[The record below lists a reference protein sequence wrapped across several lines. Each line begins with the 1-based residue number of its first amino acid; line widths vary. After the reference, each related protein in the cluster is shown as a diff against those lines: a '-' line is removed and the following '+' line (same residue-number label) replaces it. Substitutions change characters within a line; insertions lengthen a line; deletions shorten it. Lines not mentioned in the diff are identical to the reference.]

1 MLQAWVVIAVA
12 LSYIGLLFLVAS
24 YGDQTRGLGREG
36 RSRLLIYPL
45 SLAIYCTSW
54 TFFGSVVSASRTGY
68 EFLTIYIGPVLM
80 IGLFSPLLV
89 RIVRLAK
96 TQNITS
102 IADFIA
108 ARYGKSQAVAA
119 TVALIAIVGTIPYIA
134 LQLKAVSS
142 SLETILAHITQTGDV
157 TRPLL
162 GDIALFVALSMATFA
177 VLFGTR
183 HVDAT
188 EHQDGLMLAIATESI
203 VKLFAFLAVGIF
215 VTFWMFGGPSALF
228 EAARQHPV
236 TASLVAHEAPFDTL
250 VVTTLLSFVAII
262 LLPRQFHVAVVEN
275 NNEGEIKRAAWL
287 FPLYLV
293 LINLFVVPIAL
304 AGLLTFKPGTV
315 DSDMFVLAL
324 PLQTGSNI
332 LTIAAFVG
340 GLSAATA
347 MVIVESVALSI
358 MVSNDL
364 IMPLVLQRRGALLS
378 GRENVGSLL
387 LTVRRLSI
395 FAILLLAYLY
405 YRLAG
410 DAQLFAIGI
419 LAFAAIAQL
428 APAFFGGLF
437 WRRATAGG
445 AIAGM
450 SVGILVWAYTLLLP
464 TFADIGFIGQHILTD
479 GPWGLSM
486 LRPQHLFG
494 LELPPLVHGVVWSLA
509 INLLGYI
516 GFSLRREPSEIGR
529 LQANTFVPSDL
540 TPIAPSFRL
549 WRSSVTVE
557 ELTATIARYLGEE
570 RTRTAFESFAGT
582 HRISLEA
589 KDEADFRLVRYAE
602 HILSSAIGGASSRL
616 VLSLLLRKRTV
627 STKAALKLLDDAN
640 AAIQYN
646 REILQTALDHVRQ
659 GIAVFDKDLQLICWN
674 RQFGEI
680 LDLPP
685 SLIRVGSGL
694 ADILRFNN
702 RRGHVDPERIEDFV
716 QAQVER
722 YVSGNE
728 PFLERFAEDVVI
740 EVRANPMPDGGI
752 VTTFTDITASV
763 EAAEALERSNE
774 TLERRVRERTE
785 ELTLLNAELAH
796 AKGEADAANISKTRF
811 LAAAS
816 HDILQPLN
824 AARLYVTSLIER
836 QGGDD
841 RRLIDNIDASLEAV
855 EEIFGALL
863 DMSRLDTVAMRPE
876 FGSFRIDEL
885 MRQIELEFAPLA
897 AAKGIELKYVTCSL
911 VVRSD
916 RRLLRRLVQNLVS
929 NAIKYTPAGRVLIGC
944 RRRGDRLRIDV
955 YDTGVGIPESQRRDI
970 FIEFRRLEQGAR
982 IARGLGLGLSI
993 VERIARVLGSSIV
1006 LHSTAGGGSHFAVAV
1021 PRSNAAPVELPA
1033 RDASRIDPSQLAGTT
1048 ALCID
1053 NEPSV
1058 LDGMETLLH
1067 GWGCDVIKA
1076 PDLDVALA
1084 AIAEG
1089 GVMPNGLLVDY
1100 HLDHGNGIEAIV
1112 ALRRSAGNPAHR
1124 RPLAGRA
1131 RTGPRR
1137 GHPGAAQADQAGR
1150 VARLAG
1156 AVARAARGGGGVS
1169 SFLSLPRSRGRA
1181 AAEGGGWGPVSDVRR
1196 ANPTPGASRRTLPF
1210 QGRDK
1215 PDYPAAGAPCDHW
1228 PVSIL
1233 AAAITA
1239 WVRLSTPSFC
1249 RMAETCAFTVASD
1262 TPS

>member
-1 MLQAWVVIAVA
+1 MLQGWVVIAVA
-12 LSYIGLLFLVAS
+12 LGYIGLLFLVAS
-24 YGDQTRGLGREG
+24 YGDRSRGLLREG
-36 RSRLLIYPL
+36 RARLLIYPL

-54 TFFGSVVSASRTGY
+54 TFFGSVGSASRTGY
-68 EFLTIYIGPVLM
+68 EFLTIYIGPMLM

-96 TQNITS
+96 AQNITS

-108 ARYGKSQAVAA
+108 ARYGKGQAVAA
-119 TVALIAIVGTIPYIA
+119 TVALIAIIGTIPYIA

-142 SLETILAHITQTGDV
+142 SLETILAHITPISDL

-183 HVDAT
+183 HIDAT

-215 VTFWMFGGPSALF
+215 VTFWMFGGPGALF
-228 EAARQHPV
+228 EAARQSPL
-236 TASLVAHEAPFDTL
+236 TAGIFVRELPFDTL
-250 VVTTLLSFVAII
+250 VATTLLSFVAII

-304 AGLLTFKPGTV
+304 AGLLTFPTGSV

-332 LTIAAFVG
+332 LTITAFVG

-358 MVSNDL
+358 MISNDL
-364 IMPLVLQRRGALLS
+364 VMPLVLQRREALLS
-378 GRENVGSLL
+378 GRENIGSLL
-387 LTVRRLSI
+387 LTVRRLAI
-395 FAILLLAYLY
+395 FAILLLAYMY
-405 YRLAG
+405 YRSAG
-410 DAQLFAIGI
+410 EAQLFAIGI

-437 WRRATAGG
+437 WRRATAAG

-450 SVGILVWAYTLLLP
+450 TAGILTWAYTLLLP
-464 TFADIGFIGQHILTD
+464 TFADIGFVGQHVLSE
-479 GPWGLSM
+479 GPWGLAM

-494 LELPPLVHGVVWSLA
+494 LELSPLVHGVLWSLS
-509 INLLGYI
+509 INLLCYV
-516 GFSLRREPSEIGR
+516 GFSLRREPSPIER
-529 LQANTFVPSDL
+529 MQANTFVPSDL
-540 TPIAPSFRL
+540 APITPRFRL

-557 ELTATIARYLGEE
+557 ELASTVARYLGEE
-570 RTRTAFESFAGT
+570 RTRNALENFAGT
-582 HRISLEA
+582 HRISLAA
-589 KDEADFRLVRYAE
+589 KDEADFRLVRHAE
-602 HILSSAIGGASSRL
+602 HILASAIGGASSRL

-659 GIAVFDKDLQLICWN
+659 GIAVFDRDLQLICWN

-685 SLIRVGSGL
+685 SLIRVGVGL
-694 ADILRFNN
+694 AEILRFNSQ
-702 RRGHVDPERIEDFV
+702 RGDVKPDRIEDFV
-716 QAQVER
+716 RVQIER
-722 YVSGNE
+722 YVSGKE
-728 PFLERFAEDVVI
+728 PFLERFAEAGMVI
-740 EVRANPMPDGGI
+740 EVRANHMPDGGI

-785 ELTLLNAELAH
+785 ELTLLNAALAR
-796 AKGEADAANISKTRF
+796 AKGEADAANISKTKF

-836 QGGDD
+836 GGRDD
-841 RRLIDNIDASLEAV
+841 RRLVDNIDASLEAV

-863 DMSRLDTVAMRPE
+863 DMSRLDTGAMRPE
-876 FGSFRIDEL
+876 FSSFRIDDI

-897 AAKGIELKYVTCSL
+897 AAKGIKLGYVPCMQ
-911 VVRSD
+911 VVHSD

-929 NAIKYTPAGRVLIGC
+929 NAIKYTPSGRVLIGC
-944 RRRGDRLRIDV
+944 RRKGSTLRIDV
-955 YDTGVGIPESQRRDI
+955 YDTGVGIPASKRRDI
-970 FIEFRRLEQGAR
+970 FVEFHRLEQGAR

-993 VERIARVLGSSIV
+993 VERVARVLGCTIEV
-1006 LHSTAGGGSHFAVAV
+1006 GQPAGGGSHFAVSI

-1033 RDASRIDPSQLAGTT
+1033 RDNVRIDPSQLAGTT
-1048 ALCID
+1048 AICID

-1058 LDGMETLLH
+1058 LDGMEMLLR
-1067 GWGCDVIKA
+1067 GWGCEVIKA
-1076 PDLDVALA
+1076 PNLDIALA
-1084 AIAEG
+1084 AIS
-1089 GVMPNGLLVDY
+1089 VSTTPPNGLLVDY
-1100 HLDHGNGIEAIV
+1100 HLDYGNGIEAVI
-1112 ALRRSAGNPAHR
+1112 ALRQRCGDLPAILITADRSPAVR
-1124 RPLAGRA
+1124 EQA
-1131 RTGPRR
+1131 RTQNIQVLNKPIK
-1137 GHPGAAQADQAGR
+1137 PAALRALLAQWR
-1150 VARLAG
+1150 VMR
-1156 AVARAARGGGGVS
+1156 V
-1169 SFLSLPRSRGRA
+1169 A
-1181 AAEGGGWGPVSDVRR
+1181 AAE
-1196 ANPTPGASRRTLPF
+1196 
-1210 QGRDK
+1210 
-1215 PDYPAAGAPCDHW
+1215 
-1228 PVSIL
+1228 
-1233 AAAITA
+1233 
-1239 WVRLSTPSFC
+1239 
-1249 RMAETCAFTVASD
+1249 
-1262 TPS
+1262 